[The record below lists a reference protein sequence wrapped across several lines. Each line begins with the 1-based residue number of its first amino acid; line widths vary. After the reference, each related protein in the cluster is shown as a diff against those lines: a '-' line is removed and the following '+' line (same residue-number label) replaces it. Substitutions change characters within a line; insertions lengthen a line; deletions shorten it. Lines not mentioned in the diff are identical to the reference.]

1 MRAEPT
7 IELIAFE
14 TDTFYTYNAQ
24 PHTVIAAPSPGVIGL
39 GDITLKYNGVAQAI
53 NVGEYTVTANVA
65 QGLNYNAANNFVLP
79 VTIII
84 NKAVL
89 AAEHFSFPSMT
100 PLQDEGSTEVPVTLA
115 NPYTG
120 AGIITVKYNGNV
132 LPPTEAGRYLLSV
145 SVTEGS
151 NFFATEN
158 DIVLDSVL
166 ISKTH
171 KVTVRVVNEKMFL
184 MLSPAFTVVATG
196 FILNDSVVTTGGK
209 AVFEN
214 VVHGSQIIVNAF
226 AVGYEDVYEVA
237 ETTFPAIMQDTT
249 VEIVAIMKTSSID
262 PLQNGGNNKTMA
274 YISDGVLFVKT
285 SERYNSVS
293 LYNVTGTKVY
303 TSKTWKDCYNLP
315 SLPPGIYI
323 VVFER
328 SGRGI
333 GQKNEMVKVLKA
345 YI

>member
-1 MRAEPT
+1 
-7 IELIAFE
+7 
-14 TDTFYTYNAQ
+14 
-24 PHTVIAAPSPGVIGL
+24 
-39 GDITLKYNGVAQAI
+39 
-53 NVGEYTVTANVA
+53 
-65 QGLNYNAANNFVLP
+65 
-79 VTIII
+79 
-84 NKAVL
+84 
-89 AAEHFSFPSMT
+89 MT